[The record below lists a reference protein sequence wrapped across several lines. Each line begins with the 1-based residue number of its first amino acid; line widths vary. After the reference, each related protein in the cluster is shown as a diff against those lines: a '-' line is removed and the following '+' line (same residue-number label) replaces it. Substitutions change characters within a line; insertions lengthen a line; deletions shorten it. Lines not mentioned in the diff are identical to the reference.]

1 MTIARAST
9 VASIRGQSSDQV
21 RDQWL
26 IFAFLAVFVLVGMRW
41 YWNAD
46 GEDLAS
52 SFVGCRL
59 IASGHSEAL
68 FNYDPDNFA
77 GIGPGHIWQDFAKA
91 GKFNGF
97 IHPYVQTPLWGWSLR
112 PLCTHVDFP
121 AFERIF
127 LLLVM
132 LCFAATIW
140 LIARYW
146 TPSLYHPLAVAIVL
160 VGLWFSQPFQYAM
173 FLMQTHALFFFLA
186 VASLVLAQREKPIAA
201 GFLLACAAAVKVT
214 PGFLILYW
222 LLTRRWKAA
231 ASAVGWS
238 AAIMIATVVAVGPHL
253 VATYFADLHRISRVL
268 LVSENNQSL
277 AAWWMGHFHPEDDV
291 FDVDIFPLPTA
302 MRLTSAALMVA
313 FTAAGGWI
321 DHQRLSLRGER
332 APNRVPIGA
341 AMALVAVT
349 IFAPIAWT
357 HYSVIL
363 VAPVMVIVEEAR
375 RLRSW
380 SVGAWAAA
388 VALLCYRPVATNI
401 IAMDLGR
408 FSLLRG
414 QFYAGVLCFMG
425 IVWIWWERRRQG
437 ALRSI

>member
-1 MTIARAST
+1 MPFSGSLTAERT
-9 VASIRGQSSDQV
+9 RDQV
-21 RDQWL
+21 RERAL
-26 IFAFLAVFVLVGMRW
+26 IFALLALFVGLGMRW
-41 YWNAD
+41 WWSAD

-59 IASGHSEAL
+59 IAAGHPEAL
-68 FNYDPDNFA
+68 FDYDTENFA

-91 GKFNGF
+91 GGFNGF
-97 IHPYVQTPLWGWSLR
+97 LHPYVQTPLWGWGLQ
-112 PLCTHVDFP
+112 PLCTHVHFP
-121 AFERIF
+121 GFERVF
-127 LLLVM
+127 LALVL

-146 TPSLYHPLAVAIVL
+146 TPSLLHPLPLAIIL
-160 VGLWFSQPFQYAM
+160 VGLWFAQPFQYAM

-186 VASLVLAQREKPIAA
+186 VASLILAQRERPIAA

-231 ASAVGWS
+231 ASMIVWS
-238 AAIMIATVVAVGPHL
+238 AVLMIATVAAVGPHL
-253 VATYFADLHRISRVL
+253 VATYLSGLHRISRVL
-268 LVSENNQSL
+268 LVSENNQSF
-277 AAWWMGHFHPEDDV
+277 AAWWMGRFHPQDDV
-291 FDVDIFPLPTA
+291 FDVDIFALPTSL
-302 MRLTSAALMVA
+302 RLLSTALMVA
-313 FTAAGGWI
+313 FTTAGGWI
-321 DHQRLSLRGER
+321 DHRRVSLRGER
-332 APNRVPIGA
+332 PPAHTPIGA

-363 VAPVMVIVEEAR
+363 VAPVMVLVEEAR

-380 SVGAWAAA
+380 SVGAFAIA
-388 VALLCYRPVATNI
+388 VVLLNYRPIATDI
-401 IAMDLGR
+401 IAMDLGG

-414 QFYAGVLCFMG
+414 QFYAGVLALLG
-425 IVWIWWERRRQG
+425 ILWVWWERHRLG
-437 ALRSI
+437 ALRSV

>member
-1 MTIARAST
+1 MSLAQVST
-9 VASIRGQSSDQV
+9 NQRIRTVVHERWIILG
-21 RDQWL
+21 L
-26 IFAFLAVFVLVGMRW
+26 LAVFLLAGMGW

-46 GEDLAS
+46 GQDLAS
-52 SFVGCRL
+52 SFLGCRL
-59 IASGHSEAL
+59 IAAGHPEAL

-91 GKFNGF
+91 GHFYGF
-97 IHPYVQTPLWGWSLR
+97 IHPYVQTPLWGWGLQ
-112 PLCTHVDFP
+112 PLCTHVYFP
-121 AFERIF
+121 GFERVF

-146 TPSLYHPLAVAIVL
+146 TPSLFQPIPIAIIL
-160 VGLWFSQPFQYAM
+160 IALSFAQPFQYAL

-186 VASLVLAQREKPIAA
+186 VASLILAERERPIAA

-214 PGFLILYW
+214 PGFLVLYW
-222 LLTRRWKAA
+222 LLTRRWKATLSMIA
-231 ASAVGWS
+231 WSAVLMVVT
-238 AAIMIATVVAVGPHL
+238 IVAVGPHL
-253 VATYFADLHRISRVL
+253 VGTYFADLHRISGVL
-268 LVSENNQSL
+268 LVSENNQSF

-291 FDVDIFPLPTA
+291 FDVDIFPLTTA
-302 MRLTSAALMVA
+302 MRLGSMALMVA

-321 DHQRLSLRGER
+321 DRQRLSLRREISPAG
-332 APNRVPIGA
+332 VPIGA

-380 SVGAWAAA
+380 AVGAWAVAIA
-388 VALLCYRPVATNI
+388 VLNYRPIATDI
-401 IAMDLGR
+401 IPMDLGR

-414 QFYAGVLCFMG
+414 QFYAGVLCLLA
-425 IVWIWWERRRQG
+425 VLWIWWERRRQG
-437 ALRSI
+437 ALRSA